1 MKKNSRFSMQ
11 ETLCTL
17 NIERD
22 VTDIRSRFKCEI
34 KKCIQGF
41 T

>member
-1 MKKNSRFSMQ
+1 MINNSRFSMQ
-11 ETLCTL
+11 ETSCKL

-22 VTDIRSRFKCEI
+22 VTDIRSGFKCEI